1 MRRWILAFWALAA
14 ASPMRAETPAL
25 LQDAMQKLR
34 AEAGHWAYTE
44 TSIVRDN
51 RGRVRKETVMRHD
64 PSLPYAEQAQL
75 LKINGRPPTGREVKR
90 HREALEKRRRPDR
103 VTLDDVADLDHVTV
117 AEETPTSVTYDIPLR
132 KIDGARFPANK
143 ADRFRMTITVN
154 KERRVFE
161 HVAVQLRRPLYAGL
175 VKLSAFE
182 LGLTFATVDP
192 KYGPVLVAGRGTG
205 AGSVLFLRAN
215 VGNERTCTD
224 FQHVTPYDERF
235 GVKIGKLKVL
245 DF

>member
-1 MRRWILAFWALAA
+1 MRRWILALSVLAV
-14 ASPMRAETPAL
+14 ASPTRAEMPAL
-25 LQDAMQKLR
+25 MQDAMQKLR

-64 PSLPYAEQAQL
+64 PSLPYAEQARL
-75 LKINGRPPTGREVKR
+75 LKINGREPTKLEAKR
-90 HREALEKRRRPDR
+90 HREAEEKRRRADR

-117 AEETPTSVTYDIPLR
+117 AEETPTSVTYDVPLR
-132 KIDGARFPANK
+132 KIDGARFPADK

-161 HVAVQLRRPLYAGL
+161 HVAVQLRRPLYVGP
-175 VKLSAFE
+175 VKISAFA
-182 LGLTFATVDP
+182 LDLTFATVDP
-192 KYGPVLVAGRGTG
+192 KYGPVLVGGRGTG
-205 AGSVLFLRAN
+205 TGALLFLKAN
-215 VGNERTCTD
+215 VSNERTCTD

-235 GVKIGKLKVL
+235 GGKIGKLKVL